1 MPRVFAGGRSFDVS
15 AVLFDKDGTLFDFKA
30 MWMYL
35 FLRYVAR
42 LKELAGADESLVQ
55 ELYASMGVS
64 RDGSSIDPMGPL
76 ALATT
81 AEIRTILASV
91 LYRHGHPWGRAAAI
105 VQEATEG
112 FTWPALSE
120 LSYPIGDL
128 VRLFQELRA
137 GGLRIAVV
145 TTDKRERTRQMLE
158 LAGVWHMVDALAGEE
173 DVIAPKPAPDGILT
187 VCERMGIAPAQA
199 LMVGDSPADMLAG
212 RAAGT
217 AGCVGV
223 TSGISRRED
232 LEPYA
237 DVVIESV
244 HDLRVEK

>member
-42 LKELAGADESLVQ
+42 LKEIAGADESLVQ

-64 RDGSSIDPMGPL
+64 RDGSTIDPMGPL

-81 AEIRTILASV
+81 SEIRAILAAV
-91 LYRHGHPWGRAAAI
+91 LYRHGHPWGEATAI

-112 FTWPALSE
+112 FVWPALSE
-120 LSYPIGDL
+120 LSHPIGDL
-128 VRLFQELRA
+128 VRLFRELREA
-137 GGLRIAVV
+137 GLRIAVV

-158 LAGVWHMVDALAGEE
+158 LAGVWPLVDALAGEE

-187 VCERMGIAPAQA
+187 VCERLGIAPAQA

-223 TSGISRRED
+223 TSGIGRRED

-244 HDLRVEK
+244 QELRAEK

>member
-1 MPRVFAGGRSFDVS
+1 MPKISAGGRLFDVS
-15 AVLFDKDGTLFDFKA
+15 AVLLDKDGTLFDFKA
-30 MWMYL
+30 MWLYL

-42 LKELAGADESLVQ
+42 LKELAGADEALVRD
-55 ELYASMGVS
+55 LYAGMGVS
-64 RDGSSIDPMGPL
+64 REGTSIDPMGPL

-81 AEIRTILASV
+81 AEIRTILASA
-91 LYRHGHPWGRAAAI
+91 LYRHGHPWGEAVAI

-112 FTWPALSE
+112 FVWPALNE

-128 VRLFQELRA
+128 ARLFQRLREA
-137 GGLRIAVV
+137 GLRIAVV
-145 TTDKRERTRQMLE
+145 TTDKRDRTRQMLE
-158 LAGVWHMVDALAGEE
+158 LAGVWQMVDALAGEE

-187 VCERMGIAPAQA
+187 VCERLGIPPAQA

-212 RAAGT
+212 KAAGV

-244 HDLRVEK
+244 HDLRVEQ

>member
-1 MPRVFAGGRSFDVS
+1 MPKVFAGNRAFDVS
-15 AVLFDKDGTLFDFKA
+15 AILLDKDGTLFDFKA
-30 MWMYL
+30 MWLYL

-42 LKELAGADESLVQ
+42 LKELAGADEALVQ
-55 ELYASMGVS
+55 ELYAGMGVS
-64 RDGSSIDPMGPL
+64 REGTSIDPMGPL

-91 LYRHGHPWGRAAAI
+91 LYRHGRPWGEAVAI

-112 FTWPALSE
+112 FVWPALSE

-128 VRLFQELRA
+128 VRLFQHLRQA
-137 GGLRIAVV
+137 GLRIAVV
-145 TTDKRERTRQMLE
+145 TTDKRDRTRQMLE

-173 DVIAPKPAPDGILT
+173 DVIAPKPAPDGILV
-187 VCERMGIAPAQA
+187 VCEHMGIPPAQTV
-199 LMVGDSPADMLAG
+199 MVGDSPADMLAG
-212 RAAGT
+212 RAAGV

-223 TSGISRRED
+223 TSGVSRRED

-244 HDLRVEK
+244 HDLGVEQ